1 MWRPD
6 ISDLNAF
13 YASHQGRLTRRIL
26 RRHIRELWP
35 DGSGLRVLGL
45 GYAIP
50 YLNLFRDEAERA
62 IAVMPAQQGV
72 VRWPREGANRVALGE
87 DDALPLP
94 DASFDRILMVHAL
107 EGSEQ
112 IRPLLREVWRVLTPG
127 GRLIV
132 IVPNR
137 VGLWARHERS
147 PFGHGI
153 SYTPGQLNRLLKSM
167 TFMPLHWRG
176 ALYMPPW
183 RWRMLQRS
191 AMALERLGR
200 RWGPGLA
207 GVLIHEAGKQIYAM
221 SPEPFRKRRVM
232 PLPARYRLSAPVKTP
247 RLNRTDC

>member
-6 ISDLNAF
+6 VSDLNAF
-13 YASHQGRLTRRIL
+13 YAGHQGQLTRRIL

-35 DGSGLRVLGL
+35 DCSGLRVLGL
-45 GYAIP
+45 GYATP
-50 YLNLFRDEAERA
+50 YLNLFRDEAERTIA
-62 IAVMPAQQGV
+62 IMPAQQGV

-94 DASFDRILMVHAL
+94 DAAFDRILMVHAL

-112 IRPLLREVWRVLTPG
+112 IRALLREVWRILTPG

-137 VGLWARHERS
+137 VGLWARHEKS

-176 ALYMPPW
+176 ALFMPPW
-183 RWRMLQRS
+183 RWRMIQRS
-191 AMALERLGR
+191 AMALERLGQR
-200 RWGPGLA
+200 GWPGLA
-207 GVLIHEAGKQIYAM
+207 GVLMHEAGKQIYAATADV
-221 SPEPFRKRRVM
+221 SLRRRAVR
-232 PLPARYRLSAPVKTP
+232 LRARYRLSAPVKTP